1 MIRRRPSL
9 RGALGRDCDERA
21 PSNRFVNTEKYLYLA
36 KGYLICGIFVQL
48 TENKPLLSRY
58 LVSYIKAVT
67 TRIIESLQLFNPV
80 LTDKQLRKIACEYM
94 ERMGY
99 GEQPYIVFKHKN
111 ISREHPH
118 IVSMRVDEQGRKL
131 PHDFEAR
138 RSMEILRDLERKY
151 GLQPSVKG
159 QELTDREGLR
169 NYKCSSYGEF
179 RTLLERFNVSVDER
193 TGTVDGRNYAG
204 IVYGALTGDGYG
216 TGTPFKSSKIGKDVG
231 YKALQTY
238 YAKSKER
245 LKEPGALDRLRRTVR
260 DTMSPHNTREEFRRL
275 LKAENIDTV
284 FRVNP
289 VGRIYGVTFIDHNDG
304 IVANGSVL
312 GKEFSARVFNE
323 LFPTS
328 QKEEQHTVEP
338 DREQQHKQRRSA
350 ASSLSGI
357 VDTVLDLADTQA
369 YEEQQQLI
377 QRRKKRKL
385 HR

>member
-58 LVSYIKAVT
+58 LFSYIKAVT

-289 VGRIYGVTFIDHNDG
+289 VSRIYGVTFIDHNDG

-357 VDTVLDLADTQA
+357 VDTVLDLADTQV
-369 YEEQQQLI
+369 YEEQPQLI